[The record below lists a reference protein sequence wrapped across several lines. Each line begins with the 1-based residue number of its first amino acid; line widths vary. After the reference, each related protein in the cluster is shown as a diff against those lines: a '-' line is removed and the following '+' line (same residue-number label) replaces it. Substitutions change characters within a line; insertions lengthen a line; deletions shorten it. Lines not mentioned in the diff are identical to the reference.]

1 MSVVLFVARGCW
13 CGLFQLSLG
22 LGVWV
27 ATHPCLNTWKNHTQ
41 PKGEKGDDHGGTPWG
56 EGKGGNRPEVQSHS
70 PQAQPGDQD
79 DTPGVGA
86 TGITRGRRAD
96 PGSGSPRRATL
107 TQPYPSSSTQQSSNW
122 SSSITV
128 WFGDATKKDKI
139 RLRQTKC
146 FKLFTLPE
154 LRQGHTKSSWTRHIL
169 VSIYSSFFPQVGTIK
184 QCKLKPA
191 NITTASSLLPSTS

>member
-107 TQPYPSSSTQQSSNW
+107 TQPYPTDS
-122 SSSITV
+122 
-128 WFGDATKKDKI
+128 
-139 RLRQTKC
+139 
-146 FKLFTLPE
+146 
-154 LRQGHTKSSWTRHIL
+154 
-169 VSIYSSFFPQVGTIK
+169 
-184 QCKLKPA
+184 PA
-191 NITTASSLLPSTS
+191 VNITTGTCGVTAKFKPLAITSLSDLAVLHSSHQIGAHPSQSGLVMPQRRTKSDCDRQNVSNCSHCQN